1 MDLPRTIVVARAKR
15 GLRRGPSVAA
25 VNAMRPGAAL
35 PCALLLLAACADPG
49 TDGLEEL
56 DEGGGGKGDNA
67 SSTSTSEPLEVET
80 LQRIACEAVA
90 MNSAL
95 PSDAER
101 RALMDRCTGLT
112 FTVTSKTSSDLY
124 QHAGSRQPVTLA
136 MEVGISDTGA
146 DRVARLFRVYNL
158 DEQRFVWRGSIAS
171 PIDDAAFVGELAKG
185 GESALGSDDPL
196 WSFHVFPAEWDD
208 LPVRVDRELQ
218 AEVATI
224 NASAP
229 APDFQNAT
237 LGAQPLRVRRDQRDA
252 GWVAPIDLHMDG
264 GEVVAVRLYLA
275 ADGARVA
282 ADPPGV
288 ID

>member
-1 MDLPRTIVVARAKR
+1 
-15 GLRRGPSVAA
+15 
-25 VNAMRPGAAL
+25 MRPGAAL

-56 DEGGGGKGDNA
+56 DEGSGGKGDNA

-80 LQRIACEAVA
+80 LQRISCEAVA
-90 MNSAL
+90 MNSEL
-95 PSDAER
+95 PSDGER

-124 QHAGSRQPVTLA
+124 QHSGSRQPVTLA

-158 DEQRFVWRGSIAS
+158 EEQRFVWRGTISS

-185 GESALGSDDPL
+185 GEAALDSDDPL

-208 LPVRVDRELQ
+208 LPVRVDR
-218 AEVATI
+218 A
-224 NASAP
+224 
-229 APDFQNAT
+229 
-237 LGAQPLRVRRDQRDA
+237 LGAELAAIDASLGDQPLRVRRDQRDA
-252 GWVAPIDLHMDG
+252 GWVAPIDLHMEG
-264 GEVVAVRLYLA
+264 GEVFPVRLYLA

>member
-1 MDLPRTIVVARAKR
+1 
-15 GLRRGPSVAA
+15 
-25 VNAMRPGAAL
+25 MRPGALL

-49 TDGLEEL
+49 DGSGLEEL
-56 DEGGGGKGDNA
+56 DEGSGGKGDNA
-67 SSTSTSEPLEVET
+67 SSTSASEPLEVET

-90 MNSAL
+90 MNT
-95 PSDAER
+95 PFPTDGER
-101 RALMDRCTGLT
+101 RGLMDRCTGLS

-124 QHAGSRQPVTLA
+124 QHAGSRQAVTLA

-158 DEQRFVWRGSIAS
+158 DEERFVWRGTVES

-185 GESALGSDDPL
+185 GEAALRSDDPL

-208 LPVRVDRELQ
+208 LPVRVDRALQ
-218 AEVATI
+218 AELTGIHAVD
-224 NASAP
+224 
-229 APDFQNAT
+229 PDFQNAT
-237 LGAQPLRVRRDQRDA
+237 LGSQPLRVRRDQRDA

-264 GEVVAVRLYLA
+264 GEVVPVRLYLS
-275 ADGARVA
+275 ADGTRVA

>member
-1 MDLPRTIVVARAKR
+1 MRA
-15 GLRRGPSVAA
+15 
-25 VNAMRPGAAL
+25 GAAL
-35 PCALLLLAACADPG
+35 PCALLLLAACADTG

-56 DEGGGGKGDNA
+56 DEGSGGKGDNA

-90 MNSAL
+90 MNSEMAT
-95 PSDAER
+95 DADR
-101 RALMDRCTGLT
+101 RGLMDRCTGLM

-124 QHAGSRQPVTLA
+124 QHSGSRQPVTLA

-158 DEQRFVWRGSIAS
+158 EEERFVWRGTIDS
-171 PIDDAAFVGELAKG
+171 PIDDAGFVGELAKG
-185 GESALGSDDPL
+185 GEAALDSGDPL

-208 LPVRVDRELQ
+208 LPVRVDRQLQ
-218 AEVATI
+218 AELAAI
-224 NASAP
+224 SAADP

-252 GWVAPIDLHMDG
+252 GWVAPIELHMDG
-264 GEVVAVRLYLA
+264 GEVVPVRLYLA